1 MDRHAA
7 CPASAVQSAG
17 CVSVGSEDTA
27 LGNALDFGLQLAYEG
42 KPWDAPSLLATFLS
56 DADPDDLK
64 EAIEWGAK
72 WLQANAPGAKAQD
85 KLKTGTVDFARVEFD
100 DATLE
105 PKAVHIIDC
114 KKTEIGGEDPDN
126 RMQLVTYF
134 VEKAELEGVDRG
146 SATVLYPYQKRAST
160 VEFGPEQF
168 AIAKGMVDKIRADA
182 TAQFDLPIE
191 RRSYRVTD
199 LCRYCPGA
207 STCPAIASQSR
218 GVAQMLAAIAEP
230 GFVLERDRIP
240 TGYNIV
246 KRFQSAAEDFL
257 KMAKEIISTSG
268 PIEDA
273 SGKLSTYMQNNP
285 RTPSYKRAMEVLREL
300 GHADIADLVDERVQA
315 SLAPVT
321 QSPRFKFTAKKEPKS

>member
-1 MDRHAA
+1 MDRYAA

-17 CVSVGSEDTA
+17 CPSSGSDDTA
-27 LGNALDFGLQLAYEG
+27 LGNALDYGLQLACEG
-42 KPWDAPSLLATFLS
+42 NPWDAPSLLATFAS
-56 DADPDDLK
+56 DADPDELK
-64 EAIEWGAK
+64 EAIVWGMV
-72 WLQANAPGAKAQD
+72 WLCTNYPGAKAQD
-85 KLKTGTVDFARVEFD
+85 KLKTGTVDFSRVEYD
-100 DATLE
+100 EVTLE

-114 KKTEIGGEDPDN
+114 KKTEIGGEEPDN

-146 SATVLYPYQKRAST
+146 SATVLYPYQKRAAT

-168 AIAKGMVDKIRADA
+168 AIAKSMVDKIRAEA
-182 TAQFDLPIE
+182 TAQFELPVD

-218 GVAQMLAAIAEP
+218 GVVQMLAAVAEP
-230 GFVLERDRIP
+230 GFVLERDRLP
-240 TGYNIV
+240 TAYNIV

-257 KMAKEIISTSG
+257 KMTKEIISTGG
-268 PIEDA
+268 PVEDA
-273 SGKLSTYMQNNP
+273 SGKLSTFMQNNP
-285 RTPSYKRAMEVLREL
+285 RTPSYKRAMETLREL
-300 GHADIADLVDERVQA
+300 GHSDIADLVDSRVQA

-321 QSPRFKFTAKKEPKS
+321 QSPRFKFTVKKEPKK